1 MKRRA
6 SSKRAGQSSPR
17 YRQWLQ
23 AKKPAPSLHI
33 EALPAESFRAYFRKS
48 RDLVSLPKE
57 RPAPEAGQYSRGWRT
72 GYSTGVLVA
81 VGWAVAAF
89 YVLPRL

>member
-6 SSKRAGQSSPR
+6 SSKRAGRSCPR
-17 YRQWLQ
+17 YRQWLG
-23 AKKPAPSLHI
+23 ARKPSPSLHI
-33 EALPAESFRAYFRKS
+33 EALPAESFRKYWQKVVS
-48 RDLVSLPKE
+48 RDE
-57 RPAPEAGQYSRGWRT
+57 RAAGDANDYGRGWRT
-72 GYSTGVLVA
+72 GYITGVLVA

>member
-6 SSKRAGQSSPR
+6 SSKRAGRSCPR
-17 YRQWLQ
+17 YRQWLG
-23 AKKPAPSLHI
+23 ARKPSPSLHI
-33 EALPAESFRAYFRKS
+33 EALPVESFRAYFRKS

-57 RPAPEAGQYSRGWRT
+57 RPAPEAGQYGRGWRA
-72 GYSTGVLVA
+72 GYITGVLVA
-81 VGWAVAAF
+81 VSWAVAAF